1 MWKIGIWIYLHNLTS
16 FPTLICLNL
25 GQKQRIAIARCLLRR
40 PKILLLDGKSLLLY
54 FCVLALHLLLLLDL
68 ISFPY
73 HSLNLLTTEATSA
86 LDSESERTVQQ
97 ALDKLLNKED
107 SLSGGMTTLVVA
119 HRLSTIKNAD
129 MICVVHNG
137 QICETGTHDE
147 LMAMEG
153 GSYKALVL
161 AQQSSPSETAS
172 NHNCTDDETKDADDK
187 RGSVFIPKDHATLVD
202 ASNEIVFKDVHFS
215 YPTRSE
221 QIFRGINLAVKQGET
236 LALVGPSGQGK
247 STMIQLI
254 ERYYDPSSG
263 SIEFE
268 GRNLK
273 DLNIKYY
280 RDQISL
286 VSQEPTVS
294 ICGCIA

>member
-1 MWKIGIWIYLHNLTS
+1 M
-16 FPTLICLNL
+16 
-25 GQKQRIAIARCLLRR
+25 
-40 PKILLLDGKSLLLY
+40 
-54 FCVLALHLLLLLDL
+54 
-68 ISFPY
+68 
-73 HSLNLLTTEATSA
+73 
-86 LDSESERTVQQ
+86 DSESERTVQQ

-107 SLSGGMTTLVVA
+107 TLSGGMTTLVVA

-129 MICVVHNG
+129 MICVVHSG

-161 AQQSSPSETAS
+161 AQQSSPSEIASTVTDS
-172 NHNCTDDETKDADDK
+172 NHNSTDDETKDTDGK
-187 RGSVFIPKDHATLVD
+187 RGSVFIPKDHASLAD

-215 YPTRSE
+215 YPTRPE
-221 QIFRGINLAVKQGET
+221 KIFRGINLAVKQGET

-268 GRNLK
+268 GQNLK

-294 ICGCIA
+294 ICGCILYIRHKKEIPFWYPYFLSIRCVQLLC